1 MTTRN
6 AKAQMK
12 YSSKA
17 GVSDPN
23 KLYRGN
29 NMGRPLDS
37 QSTKDMAAD
46 LKFEG
51 QVRIMPQDSI

>member
-1 MTTRN
+1 
-6 AKAQMK
+6 MK

-51 QVRIMPQDSI
+51 QVRIVPQDSI